1 MGVERS
7 IAVRVKV
14 LGADKFKKD
23 MKGVSVSIGETKNWL
38 DVTKGILGSQVI
50 TKAISTIISK
60 FNEAA
65 DKSIAF
71 ESALAGVAKTT
82 NFSDVGLENFGN
94 QLMLLSERIPMTAA
108 ELAGLAE
115 VGGQLG
121 IAEGDLIE
129 FTETVAAMGVSTNMS
144 AEDAATAI
152 ARLANIFGTSSKDYS
167 KLGSSVVELGNNF
180 ATTEEEILNMSL
192 RMAGMGAVVGMSEA
206 DIMGFSAA
214 LSSIGIEE
222 AAGGSSMQKLF
233 QLIELAVAGGAPGE
247 FAEIA
252 GETADS
258 FMRMWKTDPAVVVE
272 KFLSGLADI
281 EDAGGSAITVL
292 QDMEIKEVRLI
303 RSILGLANADGL
315 LAKSLEMSNKAWE
328 DNIALSE
335 EASKRYATSASR
347 IQIAQNQIDNKNI
360 ALGDFIAPVRVGTK
374 EFLGDWAA
382 EASKKAKEI
391 NLEEKVQKANSEFE
405 KQKKIINDNAQA
417 ARILVDSIA
426 EMGSAENLDKK
437 GQADYIAQMTAL
449 IALLPEL
456 EKFWDEETMS
466 IEGGTAALYNNIE
479 AIENVALAN
488 ADYKKSLE
496 SADVYKIIEEGL
508 QAKKAELALAEAELK
523 AAESDYEQY
532 WESVRNS
539 GKTDTEIEAGSQEFL
554 ARYSAAIEQEANLR
568 AEVEKAEVQLES
580 FAYVIDDLETS
591 SESYVSAAENMTAA
605 TTGINKSQQTAING
619 LTTLEEL
626 LIEASEKFETVK
638 DEIYETLESATHGTT
653 KIELPEIEGPESEI
667 EGLDSQIE
675 FLTKYSEALAKA
687 KEMGVDESIISSLA
701 TGEEKDY
708 ATLASIVSGTEE
720 DVATINAKYAEVSAA
735 RIALSEE
742 LAAAQT
748 GLETTVSGIVTMA
761 DNLVAGVDVG
771 GEMYAKGA
779 ADIQNLIDGI
789 NSKISSLKIKVN
801 TVKNLTQQM
810 ASSGEPDGSYSQGLE
825 YVPRDGFIAELHRG
839 EMVLTA
845 LEAKAYRAEQYAN
858 YAMPAILE
866 KGNGGSRTYNNTYND
881 TTNFGTVVVREEE
894 DIDRIA
900 EKLARRNKRRAKGRG
915 YI

>member
-152 ARLANIFGTSSKDYS
+152 ARLANIFGTSSKDYD
-167 KLGSSVVELGNNF
+167 KLGSAVVALGNNF
-180 ATTEEEILNMSL
+180 ATTESEILNMSL
-192 RMAGMGAVVGMSEA
+192 RMAGMAAVVDMSEA
-206 DIMGFSAA
+206 DVLA
-214 LSSIGIEE
+214 LSTALSALGIEE
-222 AAGGSSMQKLF
+222 AAGGGSAQKLI
-233 QLIELAVAGGAPGE
+233 QTIEMAVASGDFGK
-247 FAEIA
+247 FANIA
-252 GETADS
+252 GLTSNAFSE
-258 FMRMWKTDPAVVVE
+258 MWQTNPVQVIEQFIKGIGNVE
-272 KFLSGLADI
+272 K
-281 EDAGGSAITVL
+281 EGGSAAAVL
-292 QDMEIKEVRLI
+292 KDLGIAEVRTT
-303 RSILGLANADGL
+303 RSILSLASSGDL
-315 LAKSLEMSNKAWE
+315 LARSLEMSNKAWE

-360 ALGDFIAPVRVGTK
+360 ALGDFIAPARVGTK

-382 EASKKAKEI
+382 ELSKAAKEI
-391 NLEEKVQKANSEFE
+391 DLEEKVQKANNEFE
-405 KQKKIINDNAQA
+405 EQKKIINDNAQT
-417 ARILVDSIA
+417 ARNLVDSIA
-426 EMGSAENLDKK
+426 EMGSVENLDKK

-449 IALLPEL
+449 TALMPEL
-456 EKFWDEETMS
+456 SKLWNEETMS

-479 AIENVALAN
+479 AIENMALAS

-496 SADVYKIIEEGL
+496 SADAYKIIEEDL

-539 GKTDTEIEAGSQEFL
+539 GKTDAEIETGSQEYL
-554 ARYSAAIEQEANLR
+554 TRYSAAIKNEANIR
-568 AEVEKAEVQLES
+568 AEVEKAEAQLES
-580 FAYVIDDLETS
+580 FAYVIDDFETS
-591 SESYVSAAENMTAA
+591 SIAYVAAAGNMEAA
-605 TTGINKSQQTAING
+605 TTGINESQEKAING
-619 LTTLEEL
+619 LGYLQEEL
-626 LIEASEKFETVK
+626 SSTITKYEETRDAILATLAETSSFE
-638 DEIYETLESATHGTT
+638 
-653 KIELPEIEGPESEI
+653 KIEPPEIEGPESQI
-667 EGLDSQIE
+667 EGLDSQID
-675 FLTKYSEALAKA
+675 FLTKYSEVLAKA

-735 RIALSEE
+735 RIELSEE

-789 NSKISSLKIKVN
+789 NSKISSLKLKVDS
-801 TVKNLTQQM
+801 VKSLTQQM
-810 ASSGEPDGSYSQGLE
+810 ASDSSPDGSYSQGLE
-825 YVPRDGFIAELHRG
+825 FVPRDGFIAELHRG

-866 KGNGGSRTYNNTYND
+866 RGNGGSRTYNNTYND

-894 DIDRIA
+894 DIDRIVD
-900 EKLARRNKRRAKGRG
+900 KMARRNKRRAKGRG